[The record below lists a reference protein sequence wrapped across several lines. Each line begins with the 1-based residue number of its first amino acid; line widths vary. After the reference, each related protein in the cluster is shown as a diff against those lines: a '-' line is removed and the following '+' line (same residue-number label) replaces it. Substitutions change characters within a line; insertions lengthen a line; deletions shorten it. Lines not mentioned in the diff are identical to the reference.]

1 MRHEAGPW
9 LRLWHLRD
17 VSYKQKRALLDEF
30 GAAEAVFD
38 APNTRIA
45 EVLGGTKAANA
56 VSASFS

>member
-1 MRHEAGPW
+1 M
-9 LRLWHLRD
+9 RLWHLRD